1 MAKMLVKGKGEI
13 DAPDLFAGTVA
24 AGLGPR
30 VLARFID
37 WLFITLLMLVP
48 YLILLFQVTGSYES
62 LAYNSL
68 DIMGKGMSSTAAIV
82 VFVFIG
88 LGVIVVLINLI
99 LLLTKGAT
107 IGMSMAGIR
116 WVTIATSKPSAGS
129 ALGKALL
136 ESLLSI
142 VSLFII
148 LFSMDHLNRHW
159 FDRKSGIIVLNIRQG
174 RDPLKVAAP
183 APTAA
188 PAAPVAPQPWQ
199 AKGEAQRPAVMHV
212 PVEGARPAPQS
223 AGQPPAP
230 APIITSVP
238 SATPAAP
245 APAQGGTPSAPMQP
259 GQRPVPPAPG
269 APGSGMPG
277 APVPPRPMGAP
288 APGAPVPP
296 AQAMPPQGAPVP
308 PRPMAPAPGM
318 PAPGAPMMPA
328 PGMGAPRPAAPGAPV
343 PPPAPGAPMAGM
355 PGAPVPPRPM
365 APAPGMPALG
375 APVRPAQGMP
385 PQGTPVPPRPVAPA
399 GPIAPAVPGGPGA
412 IRPATMPAPQPAPA
426 QPSPAPMAPPAPAPA
441 QPAPAP
447 AAPPAPAPMA
457 PPAPAAPVVPAAK
470 EEQVEEPAKAPE
482 KPASPFADPTSTAD
496 DKARDL
502 HVTAVYEEINEEE
515 EEDDLERTMIRRPS
529 FSIRLNFDDGS
540 HHFLVGKAL
549 VGRSPE
555 ADDAH
560 EGAHLISIS
569 DPGRSI
575 SKLHMCLSVQA
586 GAVLVEDMK
595 SLNGTT
601 VVTPEGTTLAVI
613 PGAPVL
619 APVGSTVYY
628 GDRSVKIGD

>member
-308 PRPMAPAPGM
+308 PRPA
-318 PAPGAPMMPA
+318 
-328 PGMGAPRPAAPGAPV
+328 
-343 PPPAPGAPMAGM
+343 
-355 PGAPVPPRPM
+355 
-365 APAPGMPALG
+365 
-375 APVRPAQGMP
+375 
-385 PQGTPVPPRPVAPA
+385 APA
-399 GPIAPAVPGGPGA
+399 GSIAPAVPGGPGA
-412 IRPATMPAPQPAPA
+412 IRPAAMPAPQPAPA
-426 QPSPAPMAPPAPAPA
+426 QPAPAPVAPPAPVPA
-441 QPAPAP
+441 Q
-447 AAPPAPAPMA
+447 PAPAPMA